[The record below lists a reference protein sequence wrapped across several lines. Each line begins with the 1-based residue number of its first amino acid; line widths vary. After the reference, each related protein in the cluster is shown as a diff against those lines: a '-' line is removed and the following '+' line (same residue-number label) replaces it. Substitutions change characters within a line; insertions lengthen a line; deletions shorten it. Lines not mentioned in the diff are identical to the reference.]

1 MLYLPSMSVTL
12 DHMIV
17 NVRSKLE
24 SATFLAEMLG
34 LAPPVP
40 AGRFLAV
47 RLDNGLSLDFNEGG
61 DVHPQHYAFEVSAA
75 EFDSVLARVH
85 ARKLPYW
92 ADPQQTRPGE
102 VAQRDPGRAIYFSD
116 PSGHWLEV
124 LTK

>member
-1 MLYLPSMSVTL
+1 MTVTL

-17 NVRSKLE
+17 NVRSKQE

-34 LAPPVP
+34 LAAPVP
-40 AGRFLAV
+40 VGRFLAV
-47 RLDNGLSLDFNEGG
+47 KLDNGLSLDFSEGE
-61 DVHPQHYAFEVSAA
+61 VHPQHYAFEVSEA
-75 EFDSVLARVH
+75 ELDAVVARAR

-102 VAQRDPGRAIYFSD
+102 VAQRDTGRAMYFAD

-124 LTK
+124 LTR

>member
-1 MLYLPSMSVTL
+1 MAVTL

-17 NVRSKLE
+17 NVHSKQE

-34 LAPPVP
+34 LAAPVTV
-40 AGRFLAV
+40 GRFLAV
-47 RLDNGLSLDFNEGG
+47 KLDNGLSLDFSEGE
-61 DVHPQHYAFEVSAA
+61 VHPQHYAFEVSEA
-75 EFDSVLARVH
+75 ELDAVLARVR

-124 LTK
+124 LTR